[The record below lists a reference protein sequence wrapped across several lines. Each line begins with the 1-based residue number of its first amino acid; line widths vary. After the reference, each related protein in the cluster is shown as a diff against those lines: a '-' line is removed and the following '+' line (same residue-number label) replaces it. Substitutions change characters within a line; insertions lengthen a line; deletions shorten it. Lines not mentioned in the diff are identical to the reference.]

1 MIILQKRNLQCL
13 VIIKKS
19 VFYHFGKRPK
29 NTCLFSLNTLQW
41 NYRLF
46 TIKIIIFEDKTVS
59 VNWQEI
65 AFNFFGG
72 LGLFLFSIKYMGDGL
87 QQAAG
92 DRLRYYIDKY
102 TSNPFLGIL
111 VGLAMSALIQ
121 SSSGV
126 TVITVGLVSAG
137 LLNLRQAIGIV
148 MGANIGTTV
157 TSFLIG
163 FNLGDYALPMIFVGA
178 ALLFFT
184 SNRSLNNI
192 GRIIFGVGGIFF
204 SLNIMSDAMEPL
216 KSVSAF
222 QDYLA
227 TLGDKPIMGVLIGTG
242 LTMLIQSSAAI
253 IGILQGLYAGNLLD
267 LQGAIPI
274 LLGSNIGTCIT
285 AVLASIG
292 SNVAAKRVAAAHVL
306 FNVIGT
312 ILFMILLLPF
322 TSLMQW
328 MESSLDLTPAMT
340 VAFAHGTFNITN
352 TILLFPF
359 IGTLAYIVTKLI
371 PGQDEVA
378 KYEAVYLDKILLKQ
392 APAIALGNAKKELIH
407 LGAYAT
413 QAFEAAF
420 LFVETSNEKY
430 ADKTQKFED
439 TINNVD
445 EELTKYLID
454 LSSEQ
459 LNQHESEILSSILDS
474 SRDLERIGDH
484 SIGLVRLMEHNISK
498 DITFSQAAVKEID
511 QLYHETHRMILDAL
525 KVVIDDDRE
534 LAEEL
539 VERHKDIAHLERR
552 IRKDHIKRMNNG
564 ECTPLAGINFIDL
577 ITPCTRI
584 TDHALN
590 LVEKVLEAQI

>member
-1 MIILQKRNLQCL
+1 M
-13 VIIKKS
+13 
-19 VFYHFGKRPK
+19 
-29 NTCLFSLNTLQW
+29 
-41 NYRLF
+41 
-46 TIKIIIFEDKTVS
+46 S

-184 SNRSLNNI
+184 SRRSLNNI

-204 SLNIMSDAMEPL
+204 ALNIMSDAMEPL

-292 SNVAAKRVAAAHVL
+292 SNIAAKRVAAAHVL

-312 ILFMILLLPF
+312 VLFMILLLPF
-322 TSLMQW
+322 TSLMEW
-328 MESSLDLTPAMT
+328 MQSSLDLTPAMT

-378 KYEAVYLDKILLKQ
+378 KYEAIYLDKILLKQ

-445 EELTKYLID
+445 EELTKYLIE

-459 LNQHESEILSSILDS
+459 LNQHESEILSSLLDS

-498 DITFSQAAVKEID
+498 DITFSPAAVKEID
-511 QLYHETHRMILDAL
+511 QLYHKTHRMILDAL
-525 KVVIDDDRE
+525 KVVIDNDRE
-534 LAEEL
+534 LADEL

-552 IRKDHIKRMNNG
+552 IRKNHIKRMNNG

-590 LVEKVLEAQI
+590 LVEKVIEDQI

>member
-1 MIILQKRNLQCL
+1 
-13 VIIKKS
+13 
-19 VFYHFGKRPK
+19 
-29 NTCLFSLNTLQW
+29 
-41 NYRLF
+41 
-46 TIKIIIFEDKTVS
+46 
-59 VNWQEI
+59 
-65 AFNFFGG
+65 
-72 LGLFLFSIKYMGDGL
+72 
-87 QQAAG
+87 
-92 DRLRYYIDKY
+92 
-102 TSNPFLGIL
+102 
-111 VGLAMSALIQ
+111 
-121 SSSGV
+121 
-126 TVITVGLVSAG
+126 
-137 LLNLRQAIGIV
+137 

-184 SNRSLNNI
+184 SRRSLNNI

-204 SLNIMSDAMEPL
+204 ALNIMSDAMEPL

-292 SNVAAKRVAAAHVL
+292 SNIAAKCVAAAHVL

-312 ILFMILLLPF
+312 VLFMILLLPF
-322 TSLMQW
+322 TSLMEW
-328 MESSLDLTPAMT
+328 MQSSLDLTPAMT

-378 KYEAVYLDKILLKQ
+378 KYEAIYLDKILVKQ

-445 EELTKYLID
+445 EELTKYLIE

-459 LNQHESEILSSILDS
+459 LNQHESEILSSLLDS

-498 DITFSQAAVKEID
+498 DITFSPAAVKEID
-511 QLYHETHRMILDAL
+511 QLYYETHRMILDAL
-525 KVVIDDDRE
+525 KVVIDNDRE
-534 LAEEL
+534 LADEL

-552 IRKDHIKRMNNG
+552 IRKNHIKRMNNG

-590 LVEKVLEAQI
+590 LVEKVIEDQI